1 MPVGPRAPATTARP
15 KRRTFVA
22 IDFETADNGRDSA
35 CAVALIRVEAG
46 KIVAREV
53 RLIRPPRTLFLHTGV
68 HGITW
73 ARVERERTFDAVWP
87 TLEPMLVDAEFVAA
101 HNAPFD
107 KGVLHACCRAHGLPA
122 PVHPFLNTVQV
133 ARDTW
138 NLRPT
143 TLPDVCRHLNIALKH
158 HDPMSDAEAC
168 ALIVIAAN
176 ADLPSHTG

>member
-1 MPVGPRAPATTARP
+1 MPVEPRVPATSART

-35 CAVALIRVEAG
+35 CAVALVRVEG
-46 KIVAREV
+46 GRIVDQKMH
-53 RLIRPPRTLFLHTGV
+53 LIRPPRSTFLFTGI

-73 ARVERERTFDAVWP
+73 AQVQRERTFDAVWSA
-87 TLEPMLVDAEFVAA
+87 LAPMLVDAEFVAA

-107 KGVLHACCRAHGLPA
+107 KGVLHACCRAHGIPA
-122 PVHPFLNTVQV
+122 PAHPFVDTVKI

-143 TLPDVCRHLNIALKH
+143 RLPDVCRHLNIALKH
-158 HDPMSDAEAC
+158 HDPMSDAGAC
-168 ALIVIAAN
+168 AQIIIAAN
-176 ADLPSHTG
+176 ADR